1 MTAVHVFDPPMCCST
16 GVCGPSVDPQLVR
29 FAADLD
35 WLHSQG
41 VAVER
46 FNLSAQPG
54 AFAEDAAVR
63 AALEKDGETALPLVK
78 VDDEVKNS
86 GVYPSRDDLAAW
98 AGLEAPT
105 PSIFTDA
112 VAELVAIGTT
122 MTALIPDPTRIL
134 FFTGKGGVGK
144 TSAACA
150 TAIGLADAGRRVL
163 LVSTDPASNLDEVL
177 GVLLTAEPKAVPDV
191 AGLFALNI
199 DPEQAAHAYRERVV
213 GPYRGVLPA
222 SAVASIEEQLS
233 GACTLE
239 IAAFD
244 EFTKLLG
251 DADVTQ
257 EYDHVIFDT
266 APTGH
271 TLRLLELP
279 AAWSSFIETNVGG
292 TSCLGPLSGLQAQ
305 QGLYA
310 ASHAALRDASQ
321 TTLVLVARPEPPSLT
336 EAERT
341 RCELGQLGIDNVRL
355 ILNGVF
361 RAADT
366 SDATAV
372 AMEARGSA
380 SLSAMP
386 EGLRVL
392 PRVDVPLL
400 PYGLVGIEALRS
412 MGAGPAGP
420 EPAGPAPAS
429 PAPAEPATARLADGD
444 SLEALVEEIAA
455 RGKGVVM
462 TMGKGGVGKTTVAAR
477 IATQLARQGHTVTL
491 TTTDPAAHV
500 EAAARERLSNLTVTR
515 IDPELET
522 RRYTG
527 DVLATAGDGL
537 DAQGRALLEEDLRS
551 PCTEEIAVFR
561 AFAATV
567 AEGEGQFVVIDTA
580 PTGHTLLLL
589 DAAEAYHRE
598 VLRKADGSP
607 EAVQRLLPRL
617 RDPAYTQ
624 VLLVTLPEATP
635 IHEAMQLERDLA
647 RADITPF
654 AWVVSQSLT
663 PLDVTDPVLRS
674 RRDHEQRHLREIDD
688 HAARTVLEP
697 WMDEQDAMKSQV
709 SQQRDLS
716 TVS

>member
-1 MTAVHVFDPPMCCST
+1 MEANAIT
-16 GVCGPSVDPQLVR
+16 LVP
-29 FAADLD
+29 
-35 WLHSQG
+35 
-41 VAVER
+41 E
-46 FNLSAQPG
+46 
-54 AFAEDAAVR
+54 
-63 AALEKDGETALPLVK
+63 
-78 VDDEVKNS
+78 
-86 GVYPSRDDLAAW
+86 
-98 AGLEAPT
+98 
-105 PSIFTDA
+105 
-112 VAELVAIGTT
+112 
-122 MTALIPDPTRIL
+122 PTRIL

-177 GVLLTAEPKAVPDV
+177 GVQLTAEPKAVPGV
-191 AGLFALNI
+191 AGLHALNI
-199 DPEQAAHAYRERVV
+199 DPEEAARAYRERVV
-213 GPYRGVLPA
+213 GPYRGVLPEA
-222 SAVASIEEQLS
+222 AVASIEEQLS

-251 DADVTQ
+251 DADVIR

-279 AAWSSFIETNVGG
+279 AAWSTFIDTNVGG

-305 QGLYA
+305 QALYA
-310 ASHAALRDASQ
+310 AAHETLRDGAQ
-321 TTLVLVARPEPPSLT
+321 TTLVLVARPERPSLT

-341 RCELGQLGIDNVRL
+341 RSELGQLGIENVRL

-361 RAADT
+361 RAADPG
-366 SDATAV
+366 DATAV
-372 AMEARGSA
+372 AMEARGNA
-380 SLSAMP
+380 SLEALP
-386 EGLRVL
+386 EGLRAL
-392 PRVDVPLL
+392 LRVDVPLL
-400 PYGLVGIEALRS
+400 PYGLVGIDALRS
-412 MGAGPAGP
+412 MGAGPDGST
-420 EPAGPAPAS
+420 PAGPAPAES
-429 PAPAEPATARLADGD
+429 DAASALDGGT
-444 SLEALVEEIAA
+444 LEALVDEIAA
-455 RGKGVVM
+455 RGNGVVM

-500 EAAARERLSNLTVTR
+500 AAASRERLPNLTVTR

-522 RRYTG
+522 RRYTE
-527 DVLATAGDGL
+527 DVLATAGAGL
-537 DAQGRALLEEDLRS
+537 DAQGRALLKEDLRS

-567 AEGEGQFVVIDTA
+567 AEGESQFVVIDTA

-635 IHEAMQLERDLA
+635 IHEAMQLERDLS

-654 AWVVSQSLT
+654 AWVVDQSLT
-663 PLDVTDPVLRS
+663 PLDVTDPVLRA
-674 RRDHEQRHLREIDD
+674 RRAHEQRHLREVAD

-697 WMDEQDAMKSQV
+697 WMDEPNATTSPTV
-709 SQQRDLS
+709 PEHELS
-716 TVS
+716 TVSQEA

>member
-1 MTAVHVFDPPMCCST
+1 MTT
-16 GVCGPSVDPQLVR
+16 
-29 FAADLD
+29 
-35 WLHSQG
+35 
-41 VAVER
+41 
-46 FNLSAQPG
+46 
-54 AFAEDAAVR
+54 
-63 AALEKDGETALPLVK
+63 
-78 VDDEVKNS
+78 
-86 GVYPSRDDLAAW
+86 
-98 AGLEAPT
+98 
-105 PSIFTDA
+105 
-112 VAELVAIGTT
+112 
-122 MTALIPDPTRIL
+122 LIPDPTRIL

-177 GVLLTAEPKAVPDV
+177 GVRLTAEPKAVPD
-191 AGLFALNI
+191 ALGLFALNI
-199 DPEQAAHAYRERVV
+199 DPEEAARAYRERVV
-213 GPYRGVLPA
+213 GPYRGVLPEA
-222 SAVASIEEQLS
+222 AVASIEEQLS

-251 DADVTQ
+251 DADVTR

-279 AAWSSFIETNVGG
+279 AAWSSFIDTNVGG
-292 TSCLGPLSGLQAQ
+292 TSCLGPLAGLQAQ

-310 ASHAALRDASQ
+310 ASHTALRDAAQ
-321 TTLVLVARPEPPSLT
+321 TTLVLVARPDRPSLT

-341 RCELGQLGIDNVRL
+341 RDELSQLGIQNVRL

-361 RAADT
+361 RATDT
-366 SDATAV
+366 SDAIAV
-372 AMEARGSA
+372 AMEARGLA
-380 SLSAMP
+380 SLETMP
-386 EGLRVL
+386 GTLHAL

-400 PYGLVGIEALRS
+400 PFGLVGIDALRK
-412 MGAGPAGP
+412 MGTSEVGPASS
-420 EPAGPAPAS
+420 EPVDGPAPANVF
-429 PAPAEPATARLADGD
+429 AGD
-444 SLEALVEEIAA
+444 SLDALVEEIAA

-477 IATQLARQGHTVTL
+477 IATQLARRGHTVTL

-500 EAAARERLSNLTVTR
+500 EQAARERLPSLTVTR
-515 IDPELET
+515 IDPDLET
-522 RRYTG
+522 RKYTE

-567 AEGEGQFVVIDTA
+567 AEGTKQFVVIDTA

-598 VLRKADGSP
+598 VLRKAGSSP

-654 AWVVSQSLT
+654 AWVVNQSLT

-674 RRDHEQRHLREIDD
+674 RRAHEQRHLREIAD

-697 WMDEQDAMKSQV
+697 WIDERDAIESRRPQE
-709 SQQRDLS
+709 RDLS
-716 TVS
+716 IVS

>member
-1 MTAVHVFDPPMCCST
+1 LLLMGATAIT
-16 GVCGPSVDPQLVR
+16 
-29 FAADLD
+29 
-35 WLHSQG
+35 
-41 VAVER
+41 
-46 FNLSAQPG
+46 
-54 AFAEDAAVR
+54 
-63 AALEKDGETALPLVK
+63 
-78 VDDEVKNS
+78 
-86 GVYPSRDDLAAW
+86 
-98 AGLEAPT
+98 
-105 PSIFTDA
+105 
-112 VAELVAIGTT
+112 
-122 MTALIPDPTRIL
+122 LIPDPTRIL

-199 DPEQAAHAYRERVV
+199 DPEEAARAYRERVV
-213 GPYRGVLPA
+213 APYRGVLPEA
-222 SAVASIEEQLS
+222 AVASIEEQLS

-251 DADVTQ
+251 DADVTR

-305 QGLYA
+305 QALYA
-310 ASHAALRDASQ
+310 ASHEALRDAAQ
-321 TTLVLVARPEPPSLT
+321 TTLVLVARPERPSLT

-341 RCELGQLGIDNVRL
+341 RSELGQLGIENVRL

-361 RAADT
+361 RAGDT

-386 EGLRVL
+386 EGLRAL

-400 PYGLVGIEALRS
+400 PYGLVGIEALRT
-412 MGAGPAGP
+412 MGAGRT
-420 EPAGPAPAS
+420 GPASADQ
-429 PAPAEPATARLADGD
+429 APAEPAAASAPDGGT
-444 SLEALVEEIAA
+444 LEALVEEIAA

-477 IATQLARQGHTVTL
+477 IATQLAQQSHTVTL

-500 EAAARERLSNLTVTR
+500 EAAARERLPNLTVTR
-515 IDPELET
+515 IDPAIET
-522 RRYTG
+522 RRYTE
-527 DVLATAGDGL
+527 DVLATAGAGL

-598 VLRKADGSP
+598 VLRKAGSSP

-654 AWVVSQSLT
+654 AWVVNQSLT

-674 RRDHEQRHLREIDD
+674 RRAHEQRHLREIAD
-688 HAARTVLEP
+688 HAARTVLQP
-697 WMDEQDAMKSQV
+697 WIDERDAIESRRPQE
-709 SQQRDLS
+709 RDLS
-716 TVS
+716 IVS